1 MKGIVLKGKMKVSRQ
16 SLPRNSKLSLL
27 DYFLCTLVPGASTNS
42 VGFIQ
47 LDETNRVWSKLLS
60 GTDTYKFFHD
70 YLFIFYLFFLRYE
83 QITGID
89 SVDNRRPNVLE
100 VQLWTFLIKL

>member
-1 MKGIVLKGKMKVSRQ
+1 MSFIS
-16 SLPRNSKLSLL
+16 
-27 DYFLCTLVPGASTNS
+27 NS

-47 LDETNRVWSKLLS
+47 LDEINRVWSKLLS

-70 YLFIFYLFFLRYE
+70 YGFIFFIFLRYE